1 MKIKMTEKNKIKID
15 NTIKLAEGKATKR
28 LLTVEAIEKELENIV
43 TFLGITKKA
52 LNGTSVDVNVNA
64 QTFPSSYKYAPAAT
78 IFTALYASG
87 SWHITYMDRCT
98 CDNKIARIKLSDSA
112 TEAVLESKK
121 SY

>member
-28 LLTVEAIEKELENIV
+28 LLTVTDMEKELENIV
-43 TFLGITKKA
+43 TFLGIPKKA
-52 LNGTSVDVNVNA
+52 LNGISVEVNVNA
-64 QTFPSSYKYAPAAT
+64 QTFPHSYKYAPAAT

-87 SWHITYMDRCT
+87 SWHITNIDRGT

-112 TEAVLESKK
+112 KEAVLESKK